1 VYEKKKMVEVF
12 TGKSGIKHQ
21 KLISG
26 DHGDRGS
33 LTGG

>member
-1 VYEKKKMVEVF
+1 METGVF
-12 TGKSGIKHQ
+12 LTGKSGIKHQ

-33 LTGG
+33 VVNGG